1 MTNRQFTLGLEDAAS
16 PPSAGSML
24 TIGHSTRP
32 IEAFVALLAAHAVTL
47 VADVRAAPY
56 SRRHPQFSRETLAR
70 SLAQAGIGY
79 AHLPQLGGRR
89 EGAADSPNRAI
100 GEPGFRAYADHMA
113 SAEFAAGLAALAKL
127 VEAPG
132 ARVAMMCAEADPA
145 HCHRGFV
152 ADALALGGRTV
163 AHIRDASPPEPHR
176 PRAAARL
183 REGFVSYPLLT
194 F

>member
-1 MTNRQFTLGLEDAAS
+1 MQLEFGLDPPPPRADAPTL
-16 PPSAGSML
+16 L

-70 SLAQAGIGY
+70 SLAQAGLGY

-113 SAEFAAGLAALAKL
+113 SAEFAAGIAALVDLA
-127 VEAPG
+127 EAPG

-152 ADALALGGRTV
+152 ADALALGGRAV
-163 AHIRDASPPEPHR
+163 AHIRDAGPPEPHR